1 MKELQVSIEIE
12 GKQHLVGSIEGINCE
27 DARFRYAD
35 EYLCS
40 SGIRPIS
47 ISLPLQKE
55 YFSPKD
61 TRCFF
66 EGLLPEGFSRRAL
79 ASWAK
84 VDESDYLAILEV
96 LGQECLGAI
105 CVQGKSSDTSEAA
118 YAHLSE
124 EQVHALASEGATKST
139 ELLMETHLSL
149 TGASGKVGLY
159 YDIRNKQWYLPKGK
173 AASTHIVKQSH
184 VRLNRIVLNEQLCM
198 LTAKK
203 MGIDVPESFI
213 VNLGEG
219 KETEVLY
226 ATQRYDRVLKSGIYI
241 GDLQCP
247 YRLHQEDFS
256 QALGIPASE
265 KYEKVNSFY
274 MKKMFQLLNNY
285 SSNPVEDR
293 LKLWDRIIFNY
304 LIGNTDCHVKN
315 YSLLYSPNLKSI
327 RLAPAYDI
335 LCTRIYGT
343 TNEMSFYIGGT
354 LDITK
359 INRDTFIRAANEVG
373 IGEKLAMKNFDHLL
387 DQIEICMDDAAE
399 ELFQMGYKDVFL
411 VRDSIKE
418 QIYKN
423 ERKNISIKSSL

>member
-1 MKELQVSIEIE
+1 M
-12 GKQHLVGSIEGINCE
+12 
-27 DARFRYAD
+27 
-35 EYLCS
+35 
-40 SGIRPIS
+40 
-47 ISLPLQKE
+47 
-55 YFSPKD
+55 
-61 TRCFF
+61 
-66 EGLLPEGFSRRAL
+66 
-79 ASWAK
+79 
-84 VDESDYLAILEV
+84 
-96 LGQECLGAI
+96 
-105 CVQGKSSDTSEAA
+105 
-118 YAHLSE
+118 
-124 EQVHALASEGATKST
+124 
-139 ELLMETHLSL
+139 
-149 TGASGKVGLY
+149 
-159 YDIRNKQWYLPKGK
+159 
-173 AASTHIVKQSH
+173 SH
-184 VRLNRIVLNEQLCM
+184 RIVLNEQLCM

-219 KETEVLY
+219 RETEVLY
-226 ATQRYDRVLKSGIYI
+226 ATQRYDRVLQSGIYI

-373 IGEKLAMKNFDHLL
+373 IGEKLAMRNFDHLL

-399 ELFQMGYKDVFL
+399 ELFQMGYKDVFS

-423 ERKNISIKSSL
+423 E

>member
-1 MKELQVSIEIE
+1 MKELQVCIEIE

-35 EYLCS
+35 EYLCIA
-40 SGIRPIS
+40 GIRPIS

-55 YFSPKD
+55 YFSPKE

-84 VDESDYLAILEV
+84 VDESDYLSILEV

-105 CVQGKSSDTSEAA
+105 CVQGKSSNTSEAA
-118 YAHLSE
+118 YELLSE

-159 YDIRNKQWYLPKGK
+159 YDIPNKQWYLPKGK

-219 KETEVLY
+219 RETEVLY
-226 ATQRYDRVLKSGIYI
+226 ATQRYDRVLQSGIYI

-247 YRLHQEDFS
+247 YRLHQEDLS

-285 SSNPVEDR
+285 SLNPVEDR
-293 LKLWDRIIFNY
+293 LKLWDRIIFNC

-315 YSLLYSPNLKSI
+315 YSLLYSPDLKSI

-335 LCTRIYGT
+335 LCTRVYGT
-343 TNEMSFYIGGT
+343 TKEMSFYIGGT

-359 INRDTFIRAANEVG
+359 MNRDTFIRAANEVG
-373 IGEKLAMKNFDHLL
+373 IGEKLAMKNFDYLL
-387 DQIEICMDDAAE
+387 DKIEICMDDAAD
-399 ELFQMGYKDVFL
+399 ELFQMGYRDVFS
-411 VRDSIKE
+411 VSDSIKE

-423 ERKNISIKSSL
+423 E

>member
-12 GKQHLVGSIEGINCE
+12 GKQHLVGFIEGINCE

-35 EYLCS
+35 EYLRIA
-40 SGIRPIS
+40 GIRPIS

-84 VDESDYLAILEV
+84 VDESDYLSILEV

-105 CVQGKSSDTSEAA
+105 CVEGKSSTTSEAA
-118 YAHLSE
+118 YELLSE

-159 YDIRNKQWYLPKGK
+159 YDIPNKQWYLPKGK

-226 ATQRYDRVLKSGIYI
+226 ATQRYDRVLQSGIYI

-247 YRLHQEDFS
+247 YRLHQEDLS
-256 QALGIPASE
+256 QALGIQASE

-285 SSNPVEDR
+285 SLNPVEDR
-293 LKLWDRIIFNY
+293 LKLWDRIIFNC

-315 YSLLYSPNLKSI
+315 YSLLYSPDLKSI

-335 LCTRIYGT
+335 LCTRVYGT
-343 TNEMSFYIGGT
+343 TKEMSFYIGGT

-359 INRDTFIRAANEVG
+359 MNRDTFIRAANEVG

-387 DQIEICMDDAAE
+387 DKIEICMDDAAD
-399 ELFQMGYKDVFL
+399 ELFQMGYRDVFS
-411 VRDSIKE
+411 VSDSIKE

-423 ERKNISIKSSL
+423 E

>member
-1 MKELQVSIEIE
+1 MKELQVSIEIK
-12 GKQHLVGSIEGINCE
+12 GKQHLVGFIEGINCE

-35 EYLCS
+35 EYLRIA
-40 SGIRPIS
+40 GIRPIS

-84 VDESDYLAILEV
+84 VDESDYLSILEV

-118 YAHLSE
+118 YELLSE

-159 YDIRNKQWYLPKGK
+159 YDIPNKQWYLPKGK

-226 ATQRYDRVLKSGIYI
+226 ATQRYDRVLQSGVYI

-256 QALGIPASE
+256 LALGIPASE

-285 SSNPVEDR
+285 SLNPVEDR

-315 YSLLYSPNLKSI
+315 YSLLYSPDLKSI

-335 LCTRIYGT
+335 LCTRVYGT
-343 TNEMSFYIGGT
+343 TKEMSFYIGGT

-359 INRDTFIRAANEVG
+359 MNRDTFIRAANEVG
-373 IGEKLAMKNFDHLL
+373 IGEKLAMKNFDDLL
-387 DQIEICMDDAAE
+387 DKIEICMDDAAE
-399 ELFQMGYKDVFL
+399 ELFQMGFKDVFS

-423 ERKNISIKSSL
+423 E

>member
-12 GKQHLVGSIEGINCE
+12 GKQHLVGFIEGINCE

-35 EYLCS
+35 EYLRIA
-40 SGIRPIS
+40 GIRPIS

-84 VDESDYLAILEV
+84 VDESDYLSILEV

-105 CVQGKSSDTSEAA
+105 CVQGKSSNTSEAA
-118 YAHLSE
+118 YELLSE

-159 YDIRNKQWYLPKGK
+159 YDIPNKQWYLPKGK

-219 KETEVLY
+219 RETEVLY
-226 ATQRYDRVLKSGIYI
+226 ATQRYDRVLQSGIYI

-247 YRLHQEDFS
+247 YRLHQEDLS

-285 SSNPVEDR
+285 SLNPVEDR

-315 YSLLYSPNLKSI
+315 YSLLYSPDLKSI

-335 LCTRIYGT
+335 LCTRVYGT
-343 TNEMSFYIGGT
+343 TKEMSFYIGGT

-359 INRDTFIRAANEVG
+359 MNRDTFIRAANEVG
-373 IGEKLAMKNFDHLL
+373 IGEKLAMKNFDYLL
-387 DQIEICMDDAAE
+387 DKIEICMDDAAD
-399 ELFQMGYKDVFL
+399 ELFQMGYKDAFSVS
-411 VRDSIKE
+411 DSIKE

-423 ERKNISIKSSL
+423 E

>member
-1 MKELQVSIEIE
+1 MKELLVSIEIE
-12 GKQHLVGSIEGINCE
+12 GKQHLAGFIEGINCE

-35 EYLCS
+35 EYLCMA
-40 SGIRPIS
+40 GIKPIS

-55 YFSPKD
+55 YFSPKE
-61 TRCFF
+61 TKCFF

-79 ASWAK
+79 ANWAK
-84 VDESDYLAILEV
+84 VDESDYLSILEV

-105 CVQGKSSDTSEAA
+105 CVESKSSNKSEAA
-118 YAHLSE
+118 YELLSE
-124 EQVHALASEGATKST
+124 EQVHALAAEGATKST

-159 YDIRNKQWYLPKGK
+159 YDIPNGQWYLPKGK

-203 MGIDVPESFI
+203 LGIDVPDSFI
-213 VNLGEG
+213 VDLGEG

-226 ATQRYDRVLKSGIYI
+226 ATQRYDRILQSDSYI

-265 KYEKVNSFY
+265 KYEKTNSFY
-274 MKKMFQLLNNY
+274 MKKMFQLLNVY

-293 LKLWDRIIFNY
+293 LKLWDRIVFNF

-315 YSLLYSPNLKSI
+315 YSLLYSPDLKSI

-335 LCTRIYGT
+335 LCTRVYGT
-343 TNEMSFYIGGT
+343 TNEMSFYIGGI
-354 LDITK
+354 LDIAK

-373 IGEKLAMKNFDHLL
+373 IGEKLAMKNFDQLL
-387 DQIEICMDDAAE
+387 DRIGICMDDAAE
-399 ELFQMGYKDVFL
+399 ELFQMGFQDIFS
-411 VRDSIKE
+411 VRDAIKE
-418 QIYKN
+418 HIYKN
-423 ERKNISIKSSL
+423 E